1 MEINLVED
9 FIMLSSFALIILEF
23 FNWYLTLLLHG
34 VATMVEVLNFL
45 IYQVL

>member
-9 FIMLSSFALIILEF
+9 FIMFSSFALIILEF
-23 FNWYLTLLLHG
+23 TPLVHG
-34 VATMVEVLNFL
+34 GATMVEVFNLL